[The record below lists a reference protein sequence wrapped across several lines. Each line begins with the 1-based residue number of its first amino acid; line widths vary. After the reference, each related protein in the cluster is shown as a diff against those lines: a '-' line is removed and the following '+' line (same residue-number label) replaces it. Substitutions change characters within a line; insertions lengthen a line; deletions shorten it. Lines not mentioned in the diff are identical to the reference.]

1 MGDVCSDLKEEK
13 VLRVRTQRDAESI
26 WTSVCKK
33 SLSKEVSPL
42 TYNTWFLSAKP
53 YLSGERVFGLAVP
66 SDIAKEYVGQHRPL
80 IENALKDYTRVNYS
94 LEITVRPDGTV
105 PSQEERFSAFEKN
118 GNGNG
123 NFRAGQLNP
132 NYSFSSFIVGPGNSF
147 AHAASVAV
155 ASMESPRNY
164 NPLFLY
170 GGSGLGKTHLMHA
183 IGNQVRRDFPHKRV
197 VYVQTEQFVNEF
209 ISCIQLNEFD
219 EFRNHYR
226 LADML
231 LIDDIQFIESKERM
245 QVEFFYTF
253 NALFESGKNIVFT
266 CDRPPQNL
274 TSLVDRLRT
283 RFVSGLTIDITPP
296 DYETRIAILKN
307 LAKTQGVVISHD
319 ILEYIADN
327 ITSNVREIEG
337 AFKTICALQLIGVE
351 VTLDAAKQ
359 ALQNVIQ
366 PGAVKEL
373 DFPLIMEIVAHYY
386 GVTVDDLKSRQ
397 RSQDIVEPRQIAM
410 YLCRKKL
417 DRTFKEIGTAFGGK
431 NHATVL
437 HACDKITEGIEQNAK
452 LAETIDNIEA
462 RLQ

>member
-1 MGDVCSDLKEEK
+1 
-13 VLRVRTQRDAESI
+13 VRTQRSAESI
-26 WTSVCKK
+26 WTSVCEKT
-33 SLSKEVSPL
+33 LCKEVSPL
-42 TYNTWFLSAKP
+42 TYNTWFVSARP
-53 YLSGERVFGLAVP
+53 YFSGDRSFGLAVLN
-66 SDIAKEYVGQHRPL
+66 DFAREYIEQHRPL
-80 IENALKDYTRVNYS
+80 IENALKDYTRVHYA
-94 LEITVRPDGTV
+94 LEIAVRPDGSV
-105 PSQEERFSAFEKN
+105 PSEEEQQRSSALAIN

-123 NFRAGQLNP
+123 TFQAGQLNP

-209 ISCIQLNEFD
+209 ITCIQKNEFD
-219 EFRNHYR
+219 AFRNHYR

-307 LAKTQGVVISHD
+307 LAKTQGVVISLD

-417 DRTFKEIGTAFGGK
+417 NKTFKEIGTAFGGK

-452 LAETIDNIEA
+452 LAETINNIEA

>member
-1 MGDVCSDLKEEK
+1 VQTA
-13 VLRVRTQRDAESI
+13 RVQNNAESI
-26 WTSVCKK
+26 WNSVCSKT
-33 SLSKEVSPL
+33 LSKEVSPL
-42 TYNTWFLSAKP
+42 TYNTWFISAKP
-53 YLSGERVFGLAVP
+53 YFSGERVFGLAVLN
-66 SDIAKEYVGQHRPL
+66 DFAKEYIEQHRPL
-80 IENALKDYTRVNYS
+80 IENALKDSTRVQYT
-94 LEITVRPDGTV
+94 LEIAVRPDGSV
-105 PSQEERFSAFEKN
+105 PSREERMPEQADVNDN
-118 GNGNG
+118 GT
-123 NFRAGQLNP
+123 FKAGQLNP
-132 NYSFSSFIVGPGNSF
+132 NYNFSSFIVGPGNSF

-170 GGSGLGKTHLMHA
+170 GGSGLGKTHLLHA
-183 IGNQVRRDFPHKRV
+183 IGNQVRQEFPEKRV

-209 ISCIQLNEFD
+209 ITCIQKNEFD

-231 LIDDIQFIESKERM
+231 LIDDIQFIETKERM

-253 NALFESGKNIVFT
+253 NALFESGKNLVFT

-283 RFVSGLTIDITPP
+283 RFISGLTIDITPP
-296 DYETRIAILKN
+296 DYETRLAILKN
-307 LAKTQGVVISHD
+307 LSRTQGVEIDQD
-319 ILEYIADN
+319 IIEYIAEN

-337 AFKTICALQLIGVE
+337 AFKTICALQLIGAD
-351 VTLDAAKQ
+351 VTLPLAKQ

-366 PGAVKEL
+366 PGVVKEL

-386 GVTVDDLKSRQ
+386 GVTVEDLKSRQ

-417 DRTFKEIGTAFGGK
+417 DKTFKEIGNAFGGK

-437 HACDKITEGIEQNAK
+437 HACDKITEGLEQNAK
-452 LAETIDNIEA
+452 LAETISHIES